1 LTPPA
6 TVRTALAVVA
16 GVAVAAGAW
25 AAVGAVG
32 DDGGGPD
39 AVPAPT
45 QEVLPLG
52 PQGVVAQFVVEC
64 RFSHAGPD
72 DPIVF
77 PGEPGASHRHHFFGA
92 TTTDAHSTP
101 ASLRRSPTTCQA
113 GADTAAYWA
122 PALYV
127 DGEEVEPTLMNAYY
141 RPGPGVEPEAVQ
153 AHPAGLAII
162 AGDPTATTP
171 QPLNVVG
178 WHCGASPVLSA
189 EPPTCAHATP
199 LALRVT
205 FPDCWDGER
214 LDSDDHRSHMA
225 LSREGRCPA
234 SHPVA
239 VPQLVV
245 DIHYPVSGAATV
257 ALASGTAHSAHAD
270 FFNGWDQ
277 EALER
282 EVAACINR
290 SLVCGVVSNRAT
302 G

>member
-1 LTPPA
+1 LTRPRPD
-6 TVRTALAVVA
+6 ALP
-16 GVAVAAGAW
+16 VAVAVLGGLALIGAVA
-25 AAVGAVG
+25 AAVALGPA
-32 DDGGGPD
+32 DGGE
-39 AVPAPT
+39 PATT

-77 PGEPGASHRHHFFGA
+77 PGRPGASHLHHFFGA
-92 TTTDAHSTP
+92 TSTDADSTP
-101 ASLRRSPTTCQA
+101 DSLRRSPTTCQS

-127 DGEEVEPTLMNAYY
+127 DGAPVEPTLLNAYY
-141 RPGPGVEPEAVQ
+141 RPGPGVPPEDVQ

-162 AGDPTATTP
+162 AGDPGAHGP

-178 WHCGASPVLSA
+178 WHCGASPVLSPD
-189 EPPTCAHATP
+189 PPDCPDTTP

-205 FPDCWDGER
+205 FPDCWDGEH
-214 LDSDDHRSHMA
+214 LDSTDHRSHMA
-225 LSREGRCPA
+225 LSQDGRCPG
-234 SHPVA
+234 SHPVP

-245 DIHYPVSGAATV
+245 DIHYPVTGTPDL
-257 ALASGTAHSAHAD
+257 ALASGTVHSAHAD

-277 EALER
+277 AALER